1 VGRGPRLIRRVA
13 LPVLLVVLVG
23 GLLYSIEPVR
33 VHADSMRPTL
43 HSGDEVLVDRLSLA
57 LRAPHRGEI
66 VVADAPNVGLVV
78 KRVAAVGGDTVGIED
93 GVLVVNGHAER
104 ERYVDYASIDGS
116 YFGPVRVPRG
126 DVFLLGDNRGN
137 SEDSRD
143 FGAVPEGAVV
153 GRVLLRVWPV
163 KR

>member
-1 VGRGPRLIRRVA
+1 
-13 LPVLLVVLVG
+13 
-23 GLLYSIEPVR
+23 
-33 VHADSMRPTL
+33 
-43 HSGDEVLVDRLSLA
+43 
-57 LRAPHRGEI
+57 
-66 VVADAPNVGLVV
+66 
-78 KRVAAVGGDTVGIED
+78 
-93 GVLVVNGHAER
+93 
-104 ERYVDYASIDGS
+104 VDYASIDGS